1 MQKSLFLVLF
11 VALLTS
17 RCTTVVFEKPIPF
30 KAAAVD
36 KCPTSLVGQFMDEKS
51 EDKPHLLQEVIVFES
66 PMSHQLFVYEYRQ
79 FATEDLKNFP
89 NFEVKNNVLIEHIKV
104 TLQSNQTSKDSIVK
118 TDILQTKT
126 GYQTIKQ
133 LNYSLDFK
141 TKTIIQNPDSKD
153 ADEKKGTFDMR
164 QKGDTYFLNIKDLIT
179 EGYWFV
185 ILLTPNDNQL
195 TVNMLSQMKEEG
207 KEDVE
212 AIMPLTKLDDDT
224 YLAKPTDAQ
233 LEAFI
238 KHPEAGEVTV
248 YKRIK
253 Q

>member
-1 MQKSLFLVLF
+1 MQKSLYLVLF

-17 RCTTVVFEKPIPF
+17 RCTTLVFEKPIPY

-36 KCPTSLVGQFMDEKS
+36 KCPPTLVGQFLDEKS
-51 EDKPHLLQEVIVFES
+51 EEKPHLLQEVVVFES
-66 PMSHQLFVYEYRQ
+66 PMPHQLFVYEYRQ

-89 NFEVKNNVLIEHIKV
+89 NFEVKNNVLIEHINV
-104 TLQSNQTSKDSIVK
+104 ASQENQTSKDSIVK
-118 TDILQTKT
+118 TDLLRTET

-153 ADEKKGTFDMR
+153 ADEKEGTFDMR
-164 QKGDTYFLNIKDLIT
+164 QQGDTYFLNIKDLVI

-185 ILLTPNDNQL
+185 VMLTPKENDL
-195 TVNMLSQMKEEG
+195 TINMLSQMKEENQP
-207 KEDVE
+207 DVE
-212 AIMPLTKLDDDT
+212 AIMPLTKLTDDT
-224 YLAKPTDAQ
+224 YFAKPTEAQ
-233 LEAFI
+233 LEAFL
-238 KHPEAGEVTV
+238 KYPEAGDVSV

-253 Q
+253 H